1 MAESKVSCSQ
11 CGLDY
16 FPQLIKFHNG
26 SAFCELCEMDY
37 IIVETQKKHEIILPS
52 YFLSNRHLHA
62 FLYNIDKLP
71 ESLYRSSKDILSAYI
86 HSIPALQQ
94 HPTIDMPVF
103 DIFPFIWQFD
113 LIILDHSRLPG
124 TDIKIKRDDNGKF
137 KQTKFVKRLGKDLQV
152 ILYVAHLLTTK
163 KIEPFLQLSNMTYN
177 EVDTSQLSAG
187 FSLLLDEIV
196 RFYENTNK

>member
-16 FPQLIKFHNG
+16 FSQLVKFHNG
-26 SAFCELCEMDY
+26 NAFCELCDMEY
-37 IIVETQKKHEIILPS
+37 LIEETQKQKAITLPS
-52 YFLSNRHLHA
+52 YFVSSRHLHS
-62 FLYNIDKLP
+62 FLINIDKLP
-71 ESLYRSSKDILSAYI
+71 ETLYRSPKDVLSAYI
-86 HSIPALQQ
+86 HSIPAIQQ

-103 DIFPFIWQFD
+103 VIFPFIWQFD

-152 ILYVAHLLTTK
+152 ILYVSHILT
-163 KIEPFLQLSNMTYN
+163 SN
-177 EVDTSQLSAG
+177 EIKHDVDTSQLSAG
-187 FSLLLDEIV
+187 FSLLLDEMI
-196 RFYENTNK
+196 RFYEKTKTN